1 MTDIKDPS
9 TELEI
14 IETCSHKNGRR
25 YWLAREFM
33 SNLGYTSWEQ
43 SKKVINRAISSC
55 ARLDLDV
62 SETFEQIKTEVDGS
76 SLPDYKL
83 SRFACFLIVTHADE
97 KKPQVQRAKIAL
109 SALAAELLQA
119 SIDAGSVLRV
129 DTRDE
134 LRGAERILGSAA
146 KEAGVQSGEFGIF
159 KDAGFRGMYNM
170 SLADLRKRKGI
181 FNPDAKTPPTL
192 YDFMGLTELAGNL
205 FRVTQT
211 SERIRSQGVRGVNA
225 ASKSAR
231 EVGAEVRKMMIRN
244 SGVKPED
251 LPADE
256 DIKKIKTRLRK
267 ASRTMIKHDKTK

>member
-119 SIDAGSVLRV
+119 SIDAGVCF
-129 DTRDE
+129 E
-134 LRGAERILGSAA
+134 WILA
-146 KEAGVQSGEFGIF
+146 
-159 KDAGFRGMYNM
+159 
-170 SLADLRKRKGI
+170 
-181 FNPDAKTPPTL
+181 T
-192 YDFMGLTELAGNL
+192 
-205 FRVTQT
+205 
-211 SERIRSQGVRGVNA
+211 
-225 ASKSAR
+225 
-231 EVGAEVRKMMIRN
+231 N
-244 SGVKPED
+244 SGALKEF
-251 LPADE
+251 
-256 DIKKIKTRLRK
+256 
-267 ASRTMIKHDKTK
+267 